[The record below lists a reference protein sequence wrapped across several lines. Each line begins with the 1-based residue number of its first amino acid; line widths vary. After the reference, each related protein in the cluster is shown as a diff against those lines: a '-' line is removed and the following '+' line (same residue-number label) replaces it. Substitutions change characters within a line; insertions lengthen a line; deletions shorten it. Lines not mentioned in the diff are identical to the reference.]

1 MNRVLMRTNQ
11 KKEKTDEKLD
21 PIRNGPLRIGVIP
34 GSRGAGAT
42 LISLG
47 LAQLLTWQDQRGRDR
62 ITYLELRGNA
72 VGPSTYDWVGIEKR
86 FAGRNFF
93 DFFSMA
99 KNQEPFRQ
107 KLNLD
112 EGISWILPLPEDWSS
127 DFAQR
132 ARLIRRAPGSILLCD
147 FSIFPEVGEHL
158 ADMDVLILV
167 MDPAPSG
174 LLASLPIL
182 REVRR
187 MEEAGMPVIR
197 VLNRWNEG
205 IEKREVLRFLQDK
218 DPLMVP
224 VIPYEA
230 ICRCQFNCQ
239 LPLKD
244 PTISN
249 LMKLPM
255 EKIIHRIFP

>member
-11 KKEKTDEKLD
+11 QSEMAEETFDL
-21 PIRNGPLRIGVIP
+21 IGNGPVRIGVIP
-34 GSRGAGAT
+34 SSRGAGAT
-42 LISLG
+42 LISLA
-47 LAQLLTWQDQRGRDR
+47 LAQLLAQQDKKGRDR
-62 ITYLELRGNA
+62 ITYLELRGNT
-72 VGPSTYDWVGIEKR
+72 VGPTVYDWTGMEKR
-86 FAGRNFF
+86 FAGRNFW

-99 KNQEPFRQ
+99 KIQEPFRQ
-107 KLNLD
+107 RLNLD
-112 EGISWILPLPEDWSS
+112 EGINWVLPLPEDWSS

-132 ARLIRRAPGSILLCD
+132 ARLIRRAPGSILICD

-167 MDPAPSG
+167 VDPAPSG

-197 VLNRWNEG
+197 VLNKWNEG
-205 IEKREVLRFLQDK
+205 IEKREVLRFLQDRN
-218 DPLMVP
+218 PLTITD
-224 VIPYEA
+224 IPYEA
-230 ICRCQFNCQ
+230 ICRCQFSCY
-239 LPLKD
+239 LPLND
-244 PTISN
+244 PGISSR
-249 LMKLPM
+249 MKLPL